1 MVTHLKFDNFV
12 VREMAGSASSL
23 PAILAKIAQLLS
35 WAKSSN
41 IFIKINKF
49 VYITIKEIYIL

>member
-12 VREMAGSASSL
+12 DWEMAGSASSL
-23 PAILAKIAQLLS
+23 QAILAKTALLLC

-41 IFIKINKF
+41 FFIKYKF
-49 VYITIKEIYIL
+49 IYTTLKEINIL